1 MDRIV
6 LIGGGTGIV
15 QVILGLRSYR
25 QVGVTTVVTI
35 ADSGRRSGELRTQLG
50 VLPPGDLLNSLYA
63 MANEEEMLQILSH
76 QLPPGT
82 LGSNHGFTLGHLYLA
97 IASREV
103 GMQRA
108 VDLLSEPL
116 KVNSKDR
123 VLAVSEQKTDL
134 VAILADGS
142 KIVGEANIDVPKHNP
157 DIPIKEIF
165 LDPPVH
171 TSERCVQEIVNAR
184 KIVIGPGD
192 LFTSVV
198 PNLLVKGIPEAIRR
212 AKEKGAV
219 VIYVANLMTKRGETD
234 GYTVGDFVSVVQR
247 YLGTGVDIVI
257 CDSTP
262 RLPEPIRE
270 AYEKEGKR
278 VVALDPERLQGLKV
292 RVIPAE
298 LRHTN
303 DPGRHDPN
311 KLAEAILRAT

>member
-1 MDRIV
+1 
-6 LIGGGTGIV
+6 
-15 QVILGLRSYR
+15 
-25 QVGVTTVVTI
+25 
-35 ADSGRRSGELRTQLG
+35 
-50 VLPPGDLLNSLYA
+50 
-63 MANEEEMLQILSH
+63 MLQILSH

-123 VLAVSEQKTDL
+123 VLAVSEQRTDL

-142 KIVGEANIDVPKHNP
+142 RIVGEANIDVPKHNP

-171 TSERCVQEIVNAR
+171 TSHRCVQEIISAR

-198 PNLLVKGIPEAIRR
+198 PNLLVQGIPEAVRQ

-219 VIYVANLMTKRGETD
+219 VVYVTNLMTKRGETD
-234 GYTVGDFVSVVQR
+234 GYSVGDFVSVVQR

-262 RLPEPIRE
+262 RLPEQIRE

-278 VVALDPERLQGLKV
+278 VVALDPERLRGLNV
-292 RVIPAE
+292 RVVTAE
-298 LRHTN
+298 LRHAN
-303 DPGRHDPN
+303 DPGRHDPI
-311 KLAEAILRAT
+311 KLAEAILHAA